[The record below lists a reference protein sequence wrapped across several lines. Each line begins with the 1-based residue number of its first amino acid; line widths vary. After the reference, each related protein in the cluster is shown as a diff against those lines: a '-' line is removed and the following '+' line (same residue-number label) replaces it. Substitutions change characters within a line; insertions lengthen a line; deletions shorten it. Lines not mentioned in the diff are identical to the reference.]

1 MSNPLYG
8 QFGGQQTNP
17 MQQLVA
23 DARKLRQTMQN
34 PRAEV
39 ERLLQTGQM
48 SQQKFNELSQIAQQ
62 IVGSGAFK
70 LCLSQ
75 SGMALT

>member
-1 MSNPLYG
+1 MTTPL
-8 QFGGQQTNP
+8 FNALNGQQTNP
-17 MQQLVA
+17 MSQLVTE
-23 DARKLRQTMQN
+23 ARRLKQTMQN

-70 LCLSQ
+70 
-75 SGMALT
+75 

>member
-8 QFGGQQTNP
+8 QFGVQQNNP
-17 MQQLVA
+17 IQQLVTN
-23 DARKLRQTMQN
+23 ARQLKQTIQN

-48 SQQKFNELSQIAQQ
+48 SQSQFNQFSQIAQQ
-62 IVGSGAFK
+62 IIGSGAFK
-70 LCLSQ
+70 
-75 SGMALT
+75 

>member
-1 MSNPLYG
+1 MANSLFNALN
-8 QFGGQQTNP
+8 GQQTNP
-17 MQQLVA
+17 MQQLIA

-39 ERLLQTGQM
+39 ERLVQTGQM
-48 SQQKFNELSQIAQQ
+48 SQAQFNQFSQIAQQ

-70 LCLSQ
+70 
-75 SGMALT
+75 

>member
-1 MSNPLYG
+1 MANSLFNALN
-8 QFGGQQTNP
+8 GQQTNP
-17 MQQLVA
+17 MQQLIA

-39 ERLLQTGQM
+39 ERLVQTGQM
-48 SQQKFNELSQIAQQ
+48 SQEQFNQFWQIAQQ

-70 LCLSQ
+70 
-75 SGMALT
+75 

>member
-1 MSNPLYG
+1 MATNPL
-8 QFGGQQTNP
+8 FNALNGGQQTNP

-23 DARKLRQTMQN
+23 EARQLKQTIQN

-48 SQQKFNELSQIAQQ
+48 SQYQFNQFAQIAQQ
-62 IVGSGAFK
+62 IVGSGVFK
-70 LCLSQ
+70 
-75 SGMALT
+75 

>member
-1 MSNPLYG
+1 MANNLY
-8 QFGGQQTNP
+8 QSLNGQQTNP

-23 DARKLRQTMQN
+23 DARKLRQTMKN

-39 ERLLQTGQM
+39 ERLLQTGAM

-70 LCLSQ
+70 
-75 SGMALT
+75 

>member
-1 MSNPLYG
+1 MATPL
-8 QFGGQQTNP
+8 FNALNGQQTNP

-39 ERLLQTGQM
+39 ERLLQSGQM
-48 SQQKFNELSQIAQQ
+48 SQQDFNKYSQIAQQ

-70 LCLSQ
+70 
-75 SGMALT
+75 

>member
-1 MSNPLYG
+1 MANPLYG
-8 QFGGQQTNP
+8 QFGGHQTNP
-17 MQQLVA
+17 MSQLVT
-23 DARKLRQTMQN
+23 DARRLKQTMQN

-48 SQQKFNELSQIAQQ
+48 QQSQFNQLSQIAQQ

-70 LCLSQ
+70 
-75 SGMALT
+75 

>member
-1 MSNPLYG
+1 MANPLFD
-8 QFGGQQTNP
+8 QFGGQQVNP

-23 DARKLRQTMQN
+23 DAMQLKKTMQN

-48 SQQKFNELSQIAQQ
+48 SQQKFNELSKIAQQ

-70 LCLSQ
+70 
-75 SGMALT
+75 

>member
-1 MSNPLYG
+1 MANPIFD
-8 QFGGQQTNP
+8 QFGGHQTNP

-48 SQQKFNELSQIAQQ
+48 SQSDFNKYSQIANQ
-62 IVGSGAFK
+62 IVGSGVFK
-70 LCLSQ
+70 
-75 SGMALT
+75 

>member
-1 MSNPLYG
+1 MATNQL
-8 QFGGQQTNP
+8 FNALNGGQQANP

-23 DARKLRQTMQN
+23 EARKLKRTIQN
-34 PRAEV
+34 PQAEV

-48 SQQKFNELSQIAQQ
+48 SQDQFNQFAQIAQQ

-70 LCLSQ
+70 
-75 SGMALT
+75 

>member
-1 MSNPLYG
+1 MANPLFD
-8 QFGGQQTNP
+8 QFGGHQTNH

-39 ERLLQTGQM
+39 ERLLQTGAM

-62 IVGSGAFK
+62 IVGSGAFN
-70 LCLSQ
+70 
-75 SGMALT
+75 

>member
-1 MSNPLYG
+1 MANPLYG

-17 MQQLVA
+17 IQQLVA

-48 SQQKFNELSQIAQQ
+48 SQQDFNKYSQIAQQ
-62 IVGSGAFK
+62 IVGSGAFR
-70 LCLSQ
+70 
-75 SGMALT
+75 

>member
-1 MSNPLYG
+1 MSSPL
-8 QFGGQQTNP
+8 FSALGGQQMNP
-17 MQQLVA
+17 MAQLVA

-39 ERLLQTGQM
+39 ERLVQTGQM

-70 LCLSQ
+70 
-75 SGMALT
+75 

>member
-1 MSNPLYG
+1 MANPLFN
-8 QFGGQQTNP
+8 QFGGQQVNP
-17 MQQLVA
+17 MQQLIA
-23 DARKLRQTMQN
+23 EANQLKKTMQN

-48 SQQKFNELSQIAQQ
+48 SQSQFNQFSQIAQQ

-70 LCLSQ
+70 
-75 SGMALT
+75 